1 MISFLNPLFLLGA
14 LALSI
19 PILVHLVRRERAE
32 KIPFPS
38 LMFLQRLPQRV
49 HKRRRLQHLLLFVI
63 RSVALALLF
72 LAFARPFLSGP
83 STGGAESSTT
93 AMIVLDASCSMRYGD
108 RFATA
113 LARAR
118 ELVESASER
127 KKLGVVTFSTSAD
140 VLSQPTS
147 DRATLAAVLG
157 RVHPTY
163 RGTSFLAGLR
173 TAAQVLAAS
182 DSREKAIYLISD
194 FQESGL
200 PPESEPF
207 SLPSGVKLIPVDVA
221 ADEGDNVAVSEIA
234 AQPLSYTPRYEG
246 KLVARLSNYGRAGRS
261 VTVSLRVNDRVTD
274 QQRIELAAG
283 ATRAIEFT
291 GFFLGSGPNRVSVA
305 AERDGLGEDDAFYVT
320 IWRRDPTRVLIVQQ
334 PQRSNRRG
342 SFYFEQALLA
352 GENTPFQP
360 DSQDARSVTAE
371 EVRRAGLIVLHQ
383 VGHFSPGLLAS
394 LKGFV
399 ETGGGMII
407 ALGSE
412 AAQSDVQAAL
422 AELAP
427 ISVTGV
433 EMPQGSSYRVLS
445 EIETTHPIFRIFQG
459 VKSANFSRARFY
471 GFVKLAAKEGATVL
485 ARFDDGSPAVIEARR
500 GKGKILVLAVPLD
513 ASWSNLALTPVY
525 VPFVRQMVAVL
536 KPDSHR
542 AFYRVGDVIPL
553 DGASE
558 INPIPVEAPSGE
570 RVSRETGLAEDFRSF
585 IANQNGFYTIGRPG
599 ALDYVAVNLDASESN
614 LTKADIGQFIAR
626 VMRQDADMASSPGLV
641 SGESERERAERQ
653 TLWRTLLL
661 LALALLV
668 SEAVLAHQASR
679 RRAGPA

>member
-14 LALSI
+14 LVLSI

-72 LAFARPFLSGP
+72 LAFARPFLSGT
-83 STGGAESSTT
+83 STDGGESSTT
-93 AMIVLDASCSMRYGD
+93 ALILLDTSCSMRYGD

-127 KKLGVVTFSTSAD
+127 KKLGLITFSTSAD

-147 DRATLAAVLG
+147 DRATLAAVLD
-157 RVHPTY
+157 RVRPTH

-207 SLPSGVKLIPVDVA
+207 SLPKGVALIPVDVA
-221 ADEGDNVAVSEIA
+221 ADEGENVAVGEIA

-246 KLVARLSNYGRAGRS
+246 KLVARLSNYGRVGRS
-261 VTVSLRVNDRVTD
+261 VTVSLRVNDRVAN

-291 GFFLGSGPNRVSVA
+291 GFFLGSGPNRVSVM
-305 AERDGLGEDDAFYVT
+305 AERDGLSEDDAFYVT
-320 IWRRDPTRVLIVQQ
+320 IWRRDPTRVLIVQE
-334 PQRSNRRG
+334 PQGSNQRG

-352 GENTPFQP
+352 GENAPFQP
-360 DSQDARSVTAE
+360 GSQDPRSVTAG
-371 EVRRAGLIVLHQ
+371 EVHRAGLVVLHRM
-383 VGHFSPGLLAS
+383 GHFSPGLLAS

-445 EIETTHPIFRIFQG
+445 EVETTHPIFRIFQG
-459 VKSANFSRARFY
+459 VKSANFSLARFY
-471 GFVKLAAKEGATVL
+471 GFVKLAARDGATVL

-500 GKGKILVLAVPLD
+500 GKGKILILAVPLD
-513 ASWSNLALTPVY
+513 ARWSNLPLTPVY

-536 KPDSHR
+536 KPESHR
-542 AFYRVGDVIPL
+542 AFYHVGDVIPL

-585 IANQNGFYTIGRPG
+585 VANENGFYTVGRPG

-614 LTKADIGQFIAR
+614 LAKADIGQFIAR
-626 VMRQDADMASSPGLV
+626 VRGRDADATSSPGLV